1 MVKRNWKRLHPNS
14 ISHGMELCL
23 LHGKESRNQSV
34 DRIADHMG
42 LENKW
47 MIYKWVESAR
57 IPAILI
63 RPFEHACGIDYV
75 TRYLAHSAH
84 KLLIDIPTGRNATPT
99 ELNELSLAMTETSA
113 ALIKFHAGQTNAAET
128 IDMIT
133 AVMESLAWHRGAV
146 EKHAQP
152 ELGLFDEGDPS

>member
-1 MVKRNWKRLHPNS
+1 MVKRNWKRLRPTS

-23 LHGKESRNQSV
+23 LHGKEARNQSV

-63 RPFEHACGIDYV
+63 RPFEHACGADYV

-84 KLLIDIPTGRNATPT
+84 KLLIDIPTGRAATATEINALTI
-99 ELNELSLAMTETSA
+99 AMSETSS
-113 ALIKFHAGQTNAAET
+113 LLLKFHQGQVSAEET
-128 IDMIT
+128 LDMIT
-133 AVMESLAWHRGAV
+133 EVMESLAWHRGAV

-152 ELGLFDEGDPS
+152 ELGLFDEGDHA